1 MAAYPTVPAPYGFKA
16 INRYD
21 GMPYAG
27 ATLQF
32 PITTGTAIFYGDTV
46 KLVSGGTISLS
57 GATTTGTIIGTFTG
71 CQYVNSS
78 NQTVQA
84 QYYPGSGVTNP
95 IAYVVVDPSA
105 SFRVAVT
112 TTGNT
117 SVVTGANATIIGT
130 NVAQTAYTAGS
141 TATGDSVAA
150 IVLPS
155 NGSGNATTLPFRVV
169 AVVPGTSYA
178 NSTGTLFYPEVI
190 VKINNPQLTALTGVD
205 YTA

>member
-1 MAAYPTVPAPYGFKA
+1 MAYPTISTPYGFKA
-16 INRYD
+16 VNRVD
-21 GMPYAG
+21 GLPYAG

-32 PITTGTAIFYGDTV
+32 PLTTGTAIYNGDTV
-46 KLVSGGTISLS
+46 KLVDGGTISVS
-57 GATTTGTIIGTFTG
+57 GATTSGTIIGTFVG

-78 NQTVQA
+78 GQTVQA

-95 IAYVVVDPSA
+95 IAYVVVDPTA
-105 SFRVAVT
+105 AFKVAVT

-117 SVVTGANATIIGT
+117 SVVTGANATIVGT
-130 NVAQTAYTAGS
+130 NVAQTSYTAGS

-150 IVLPS
+150 IVLPA
-155 NGSGNATTLPFRVV
+155 NGLGNATTLPFRVV
-169 AVVPGTSYA
+169 AVVPDTAYA
-178 NSTGTLFYPEVI
+178 NATGVLFYPEVL

>member
-1 MAAYPTVPAPYGFKA
+1 MAAYPSVSSPYGFKP
-16 INRYD
+16 INRID

-27 ATLQF
+27 AIQQL
-32 PITTGTAIFYGDTV
+32 PITAGTAIFAGDTV
-46 KLVSGGTISLS
+46 KVVAGGTVSLS
-57 GATTTGTIIGTFTG
+57 GATTTGTIVGVFVG

-78 NQTVQA
+78 GQTVQA

-105 SFRVAVT
+105 AFKVAVT

-117 SVVTGANATIIGT
+117 SVVTGANATIVGT

-141 TATGDSVAA
+141 TTTGDSVSA
-150 IVLPS
+150 IVLPA
-155 NGSGNATTLPFRVV
+155 NTLGNATTLPFRVV
-169 AVVPGTSYA
+169 AVVPDTAYA
-178 NSTGTLFYPEVI
+178 NATGTLFYPEVI
-190 VKINNPQLTALTGVD
+190 VKINNPQYTALTGVD

>member
-1 MAAYPTVPAPYGFKA
+1 MAAYPSVSSPYGFRP
-16 INRYD
+16 INRID

-27 ATLQF
+27 AIQQL
-32 PITTGTAIFYGDTV
+32 PITAGTAIYAGDTV
-46 KLVSGGTISLS
+46 KVVDGGTVSLS
-57 GATTTGTIIGTFTG
+57 GATTSGTIVGVFVG
-71 CQYVNSS
+71 CAYTNSS
-78 NQTVQA
+78 GQPVQA

-105 SFRVAVT
+105 AFRVAVT

-117 SVVTGANATIIGT
+117 SVVTGANSTIVGT

-141 TATGDSVAA
+141 TTTGDSVSA
-150 IVLPS
+150 IVLPGTS
-155 NGSGNATTLPFRVV
+155 TGNATTLPFRVV
-169 AVVPGTSYA
+169 AVVPDTAYA

-190 VKINNPQLTALTGVD
+190 VKINNPQYTALTGVD

>member
-1 MAAYPTVPAPYGFKA
+1 MAYPTVSAPYGFKPV
-16 INRYD
+16 NRFD
-21 GMPYAG
+21 GIPYAG
-27 ATLQF
+27 ATLQY
-32 PITTGTAIFYGDTV
+32 PITASTAIYYGDTV
-46 KLVSGGTISLS
+46 KLVAGGTISQS
-57 GATTTGTIIGTFTG
+57 GATTTGTILGVFVG

-78 NQTVQA
+78 GQTVEA
-84 QYYPGSGVTNP
+84 QYCPSSGVTNP
-95 IAYVVVDPSA
+95 IAYVVVDPTA
-105 SFRVAVT
+105 EFKVAVT

-150 IVLPS
+150 VVLPA
-155 NGSGNATTLPFRVV
+155 NAAGNATTLPFRVV
-169 AVVPGTSYA
+169 AVVPDTAYA
-178 NSTGTLFYPEVI
+178 NATGVLFYPEVL

>member
-1 MAAYPTVPAPYGFKA
+1 MAAYPSVSSPYGFRP
-16 INRYD
+16 INRID

-27 ATLQF
+27 AIQQL
-32 PITTGTAIFYGDTV
+32 PITAGTAIYAGDTV
-46 KLVSGGTISLS
+46 KVVAGGTVSLS
-57 GATTTGTIIGTFTG
+57 GATTSGTIVGVFVG
-71 CQYVNSS
+71 CAYTNSS
-78 NQTVQA
+78 GQPVQA

-105 SFRVAVT
+105 AFRVAVT

-117 SVVTGANATIIGT
+117 SVVTGANTTIVGT

-141 TATGDSVAA
+141 TTTGDSVSA
-150 IVLPS
+150 IVLPGTS
-155 NGSGNATTLPFRVV
+155 TGNATTLPFRVV
-169 AVVPGTSYA
+169 AVVPDTAYA

-190 VKINNPQLTALTGVD
+190 VKINNPQYTALTGVD